1 MARQIKKPKRYYWW
15 RLRKNFFTQITIKK
29 LRRSENGD
37 TKAII
42 YLQMVLMTI
51 DNDGYI
57 QYEGV
62 EADICDEIAIALD
75 EEPDMVKETVEQL
88 KGMGLIEMSEE
99 DYFLPEAKSGID
111 SECDSAERVRKCRA
125 NKKMLQSNDNVTES
139 NEKVTNCNTQV
150 TQRREEERRE
160 EESREEKE
168 ESRVKKEIK
177 NNKRGEFVREGENN
191 NSVEYLDMFRS
202 NVGHD
207 EKSNQGYSDFT
218 GIVGMFN
225 EICKSFE
232 HIDNQEEYTETH
244 SNIFIDCFNKGYS
257 EEDYRIAFNKAENS
271 DYLKGT
277 AENDK
282 KKNKPSELSWMLEN
296 LDSILSGKYDEYTN
310 KKGKT
315 A

>member
-1 MARQIKKPKRYYWW
+1 MAKKPKRYYWW

-62 EADICDEIAIALD
+62 EDDICDEIAIALD
-75 EEPDMVKETVEQL
+75 EDSDIVKETVEQL
-88 KGMGLIEMSEE
+88 KDMGLIEMSEE

-125 NKKMLQSNDNVTES
+125 NKKTLQRNDDVTAS
-139 NEKVTNCNTQV
+139 NEEVTNCNTQV
-150 TQRREEERRE
+150 TQSRGEESRG

-168 ESRVKKEIK
+168 ESRVNKEIK
-177 NNKRGEFVREGENN
+177 NNKRGEFAREGENN
-191 NSVEYLDMFRS
+191 NTVGYLDMFKN
-202 NVGHD
+202 NVGN
-207 EKSNQGYSDFT
+207 EQSLNQGYSDFT
-218 GIVGMFN
+218 GIVEMFN

-232 HIDNQEEYTETH
+232 HIDNPEEYTETH
-244 SNIFIDCFNKGYS
+244 SSIFIDCFSKGYS
-257 EEDYRIAFNKAENS
+257 EEDYKIAFNKAENS

-277 AENDK
+277 AENNT
-282 KKNKPSELSWMLEN
+282 KKNKPSKLSWMLEK
-296 LDSILSGKYDEYTN
+296 LDSILSGKYDNYTN